1 MLLARLFHALDRT
14 TPASEVL
21 PSLASAG
28 LNHLKSQG
36 FAGPSASRRQQSGGA
51 PRSGS
56 SLGPLGTYSGI
67 IPKTGVF
74 IP

>member
-14 TPASEVL
+14 APASEVL
-21 PSLASAG
+21 PSLANAG
-28 LNHLKSQG
+28 LNHLKPQG
-36 FAGPSASRRQQSGGA
+36 FSGPSASRRQQSGGA
-51 PRSGS
+51 RHTGS
-56 SLGPLGTYSGI
+56 SLGSLGAYSGI